1 MGATFLKTGAG
12 QAVSG
17 SGLDIVCFL
26 HQDRVFLH
34 QDRVLY
40 TSTEWKV
47 WGAPEAEGAG
57 AGHSVFLHQDRVFLH
72 QDRVFFTPGQ
82 SVIH

>member
-17 SGLDIVCFL
+17 LGLDIVCFL

-40 TSTEWKV
+40 TSTEWKD
-47 WGAPEAEGAG
+47 WW
-57 AGHSVFLHQDRVFLH
+57 S
-72 QDRVFFTPGQ
+72 
-82 SVIH
+82 S